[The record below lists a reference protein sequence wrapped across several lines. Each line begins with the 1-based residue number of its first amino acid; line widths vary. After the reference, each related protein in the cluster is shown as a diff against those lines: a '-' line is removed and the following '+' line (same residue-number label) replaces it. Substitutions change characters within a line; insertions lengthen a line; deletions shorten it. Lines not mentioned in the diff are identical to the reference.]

1 MIQYKAS
8 SLKINHILYS
18 DDFYILQRKDGVIIA
33 GSTAEEVGFDAN
45 VEPESIDYLKK
56 KAEQLIPGLKNILVE
71 NHWAG
76 FRPGSKENIPIIGKD
91 DKYENLYIN
100 SGHFRYGITLA
111 PKSAE
116 IINNLLV
123 ESRI

>member
-1 MIQYKAS
+1 MKQ
-8 SLKINHILYS
+8 L
-18 DDFYILQRKDGVIIA
+18 
-33 GSTAEEVGFDAN
+33 T
-45 VEPESIDYLKK
+45 IDKK
-56 KAEQLIPGLKNILVE
+56 EALMRKAEALIPDLANILVE

-76 FRPGSKENIPIIGKD
+76 FRPGTKENIPIIGKD

-100 SGHFRYGITLA
+100 SGHFRYGITMA

-123 ESRI
+123 ESRV